1 MAQNTAVNI
10 SLIARDWEAVIGIID
25 NSTENDLRALKLAL
39 INYYFANGNPSNATP
54 VTIATKEK
62 TLVKIVQYLYGNT
75 VKNICS
81 DNTGNVFNRV
91 VSAIRAANN
100 VADNYITTALAAED
114 TARTA
119 QQLAIRKNGREILMM
134 ENFDN
139 S

>member
-1 MAQNTAVNI
+1 MALNTLVNI
-10 SLIARDWEAVIGIID
+10 TLIARDWETVIGIID
-25 NSTENDLRALKLAL
+25 NSAENDLRALKLAL

-54 VTIATKEK
+54 ITIATKEK
-62 TLVKIVQYLYGNT
+62 TLVKIFEALYGNT
-75 VKNICS
+75 VKNLCS

-91 VSAIRAANN
+91 IAAIRAANN
-100 VADNYITTALAAED
+100 VADNYITTSLAAID